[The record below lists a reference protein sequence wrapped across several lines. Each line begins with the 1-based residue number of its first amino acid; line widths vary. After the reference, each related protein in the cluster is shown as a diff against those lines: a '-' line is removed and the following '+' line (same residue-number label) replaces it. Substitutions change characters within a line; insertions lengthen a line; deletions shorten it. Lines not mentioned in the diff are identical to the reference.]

1 MPIWLSGLRARQK
14 SNFMTA
20 GPNGE
25 VFLTPNAQP
34 RKHPEPPD
42 GRRPTPNVQLARAA
56 LKRWELDVG
65 RWTFSYFVAIR
76 GQTP

>member
-25 VFLTPNAQP
+25 VFSTP
-34 RKHPEPPD
+34 K
-42 GRRPTPNVQLARAA
+42 VQLARAA